1 MLNISQGYKILVVIC
16 LWMINILPAFIIH
29 LFSYVTFLLA
39 LILCLSY
46 NGELKRHLYGQR

>member
-1 MLNISQGYKILVVIC
+1 MISMLL
-16 LWMINILPAFIIH
+16 AFII
-29 LFSYVTFLLA
+29 LMDYILLA